1 MNIDLFKKIQSGGLS
16 FSSPSI
22 GVGNQAISA
31 VNQAD
36 NALRPLESLGVV
48 NPDILA
54 STRQLLSSAN
64 GSLLGNVSQIT
75 AMSNDTLR
83 LSSMAQQA
91 NRLDALTNQVPSSCF
106 NTEALFATVNGACDE
121 FFNAIGDAANSIVEK
136 VAAYFS
142 GSMSSSAL
150 ESFLSGIAEMFHS
163 AMSSL
168 AERFAAE
175 QRFLTDMKNK
185 LMASSLAQSIEAL
198 WKNDCTRAALD
209 KTLPENIKALL

>member
-36 NALRPLESLGVV
+36 NALSPLESLGVV
-48 NPDILA
+48 NPGILS
-54 STRQLLSSAN
+54 STRQLLSSTN

-91 NRLDALTNQVPSSCF
+91 NKLDALTNQVPSSCF

-121 FFNAIGDAANSIVEK
+121 FFNAIGDAANSIIEK

-150 ESFLSGIAEMFHS
+150 ESFLSGIAEIFQS
-163 AMSSL
+163 ALSSI
-168 AERFAAE
+168 ADRFSAE
-175 QRFLTDMKNK
+175 QSFLTDMKNK
-185 LMASSLAQSIEAL
+185 LMASSLAQSIESL
-198 WKNDCTRAALD
+198 WNNDCTRAALD
-209 KTLPENIKALL
+209 MTLPDNIKALL

>member
-36 NALRPLESLGVV
+36 NALSPLESLGVV
-48 NPDILA
+48 NPGILS
-54 STRQLLSSAN
+54 STRQLLSSTN

-91 NRLDALTNQVPSSCF
+91 NKLDALTNQVPSSCF

-121 FFNAIGDAANSIVEK
+121 FFNAIGDAANSIIEK

-150 ESFLSGIAEMFHS
+150 ESFLSGVAEIFKSALSSIAD
-163 AMSSL
+163 
-168 AERFAAE
+168 RFSAE
-175 QRFLTDMKNK
+175 QSFLTDMKNK

-209 KTLPENIKALL
+209 MTLPDNIKALL

>member
-121 FFNAIGDAANSIVEK
+121 FFNVIGDAANSIVEK

-163 AMSSL
+163 AMNSI

-175 QRFLTDMKNK
+175 QRFLADMKNK

-198 WKNDCTRAALD
+198 WNNDCTRAALD